1 MNKQDI
7 ISFFDRLAPSWDEG
21 MVHDDRKIGIIL
33 DNTGVK
39 EGCNVLDVACGTGV
53 LIPDYMK
60 RGAAHVA
67 AIDFSP
73 EMIKVARPKF
83 TEFTDSSRLE
93 LICADVED
101 YSPDTRFDSILVYNA
116 FPHFP
121 DGERLIAHLSG
132 LLAPGGY
139 LSIAHGMSRE
149 ALSRH
154 HSGTAAK
161 VSVGLMTAE
170 ELAAIF
176 AKYTEV
182 TTVISDDEMY
192 QVAGTVR

>member
-1 MNKQDI
+1 MNKQDV

-33 DNTGVK
+33 DNAGVK
-39 EGCNVLDVACGTGV
+39 EGCSVLDVACGTGV

-60 RGAAHVA
+60 RGVSHVA
-67 AIDFSP
+67 AIDFSS
-73 EMIKVARPKF
+73 EMIRIARTKF
-83 TEFTDSSRLE
+83 TGFTDSGKLE
-93 LICADVED
+93 LICDDVED

-121 DGERLIAHLSG
+121 DGERLVAHLSS
-132 LLAPGGY
+132 LLAPGGT

-149 ALSRH
+149 ALARH
-154 HSGTAAK
+154 HSGPASK
-161 VSVGLMTAE
+161 VSVGLMTAD

-182 TTVISDDEMY
+182 TTVISNEEMY
-192 QVAGTVR
+192 QVAGRKK